1 MFITVKGEK
10 KESNKREIHSV
21 SALPSAGV
29 VHGLAAS
36 APRRSWL
43 EISEGLSCWLS
54 PQTYEFRTCVFT
66 RCPGCPCTY
75 SSLRMADLEYSE
87 REECEQDKVGQERW
101 ERSNG
106 FYSKSMVSFQGQHKH
121 GHTTHTKHTLLSTH
135 TYSHI
140 HTWAPQTPLH
150 SLLFQ
155 NIFASTSD
163 NLQCPPPPSSLPHRT
178 PTPALR
184 HAPPRDTPDTLPSR
198 CNSKRLW

>member
-1 MFITVKGEK
+1 
-10 KESNKREIHSV
+10 
-21 SALPSAGV
+21 
-29 VHGLAAS
+29 
-36 APRRSWL
+36 
-43 EISEGLSCWLS
+43 
-54 PQTYEFRTCVFT
+54 
-66 RCPGCPCTY
+66 
-75 SSLRMADLEYSE
+75 
-87 REECEQDKVGQERW
+87 
-101 ERSNG
+101 
-106 FYSKSMVSFQGQHKH
+106 MVSFQGQHKH

-184 HAPPRDTPDTLPSR
+184 HAPPRDTPDTLPSG
-198 CNSKRLW
+198 CNSKRLRWVREQNGELRAGDLAFFLPPQDLSPGQRPEGQLRFRGESPPSTEVTGEAARLFTSQN